1 MTEPLTPPDCDLR
14 DFPFLPMAISQLFGS
29 RFHAVTND
37 SEWRAGVT
45 LWLKSFHQVPAA
57 SLPDDDV
64 ELARLAELGR
74 DVRTWRKV
82 RSGALHGW
90 IKCSD
95 GRLYH
100 PVVAE
105 KAKEAWKKKELYRE
119 RSRKANAKRWGEA
132 SSGNGMEAS
141 QGAQKDE
148 RSCVDGDDQGRTKVS
163 YKEAS
168 RNPPASQVKERES
181 KGRVKEEGSVSKD
194 TGTATVLDF
203 PKNDPKRHFWES
215 AKAYLGPAKAGM
227 VGKWARDFGQDETA
241 KAITAAQVHGAVDP
255 VPYIEKMLRGGKR
268 AGADVTDDGW
278 ELPIC

>member
-14 DFPFLPMAISQLFGS
+14 DFAFMPLHVARLLDSDLFALSTGDEFKAAIS
-29 RFHAVTND
+29 
-37 SEWRAGVT
+37 
-45 LWLKSFHQVPAA
+45 LWCKAWLQVPAG
-57 SLPDDDV
+57 SLPDDDRV
-64 ELARLAELGR
+64 LAHL
-74 DVRTWRKV
+74 
-82 RSGALHGW
+82 SGAGSKWKRVKAMALRGF

-100 PVVAE
+100 STVSE
-105 KAKEAWKKKELYRE
+105 KANEAMGRKASFRE
-119 RSRKANAKRWGEA
+119 RSRKGNEKRWG
-132 SSGNGMEAS
+132 S
-141 QGAQKDE
+141 QKDSNSDPLAIPE
-148 RSCVDGDDQGRTKVS
+148 GVLKRPKGQGQGQGQ
-163 YKEAS
+163 Y
-168 RNPPASQVKERES
+168 
-181 KGRVKEEGSVSKD
+181 SVSKD

-215 AKAYLGPAKAGM
+215 AKAYLGPAKGGL

-268 AGADVTDDGW
+268 SGADVTDDGW